1 MSSHC
6 LTRSIISAPM
16 ASISFAAVSYSRTTQ
31 LADLRD
37 PLAMLYIGGH
47 GHERRT
53 HPWRREIGRPRLA
66 PLPKFLL
73 DVAFKIFD
81 VKNWRWNLLHHHFIP
96 FGIRNYKAT

>member
-1 MSSHC
+1 
-6 LTRSIISAPM
+6 
-16 ASISFAAVSYSRTTQ
+16 
-31 LADLRD
+31 
-37 PLAMLYIGGH
+37 MLYIRGH

-81 VKNWRWNLLHHHFIP
+81 VKNWRRWNLLHHHFIS
-96 FGIRNYKAT
+96 FGIKNYKAIQAGAKALIGLEDNANKIQHLTLLIKLDVDAAG